1 MKEKIIG
8 DNIRRTMMGST
19 ILAILPMDDCLGIA
33 LDNDLGLCLF
43 HESFWRVLNNDKVT
57 ASSKNLFVR
66 CGYEDTSWPD
76 HFPPSIQ
83 GKVDEMEDY
92 DAEVVTAYL
101 ETHIDKQIAALKELL
116 EGKTVSDVFISSC
129 GDIDI
134 IVSSDIRIQAYSSFP
149 DSDGEYAYRLEKG

>member
-1 MKEKIIG
+1 
-8 DNIRRTMMGST
+8 
-19 ILAILPMDDCLGIA
+19 
-33 LDNDLGLCLF
+33 
-43 HESFWRVLNNDKVT
+43 
-57 ASSKNLFVR
+57 
-66 CGYEDTSWPD
+66 
-76 HFPPSIQ
+76 
-83 GKVDEMEDY
+83 MEDY